1 MLKGASY
8 IKKLTKRLEAMLDMI
23 GRCDELIDIG
33 ADHGYLCAAAVM
45 RGIAKHA
52 YAADISQSSL
62 TKAHKLANELCLNDK
77 ISFIVADGFSGY
89 APGSCFCAAIA
100 GMGGELIASILEN
113 GQTAAH
119 EAKRL
124 VLQPMRGTRELRE
137 YLYKNGYGITDELII
152 AEGSRFYQLICCR
165 YDGIARPCE
174 DQALLEFGAIA
185 YAKRQPELMT
195 LLERTYGSI
204 SKRIEKAAAAGRAPE
219 SLIKELNGVRRL
231 MDGWKQ

>member
-1 MLKGASY
+1 M
-8 IKKLTKRLEAMLDMI
+8 
-23 GRCDELIDIG
+23 
-33 ADHGYLCAAAVM
+33 
-45 RGIAKHA
+45 
-52 YAADISQSSL
+52 
-62 TKAHKLANELCLNDK
+62 
-77 ISFIVADGFSGY
+77 ADGFSGY

-113 GQTAAH
+113 GQAAAH